1 MKDFNHPHIMSLIGV
16 CLDTSLGVIMP
27 FMANGSVLSYL
38 KREKAALLLSDEADI
53 EEVGNHIMLLY
64 MHACRNG
71 KKQFLHTTA

>member
-16 CLDTSLGVIMP
+16 CLDTSLGVVMP

-53 EEVGNHIMLLY
+53 EEVGNHNVSV
-64 MHACRNG
+64 HACMQ
-71 KKQFLHTTA
+71 KQFLHTNLSL